1 MSYIRRLTM
10 DILRILGLLD
20 ESKERRRVNDEERL
34 LRHEAQGIQCQLEL
48 KYKHNERLKAAE
60 RKRANDRIL
69 KGIKRRKK

>member
-1 MSYIRRLTM
+1 M

-20 ESKERRRVNDEERL
+20 ESKEKRRIDDEERL

-60 RKRANDRIL
+60 RKKRNDRIL
-69 KGIKRRKK
+69 RQAKRRNK